1 MKSFYK
7 FLAAMLATAT
17 ITFGMS
23 GCDQPTYYPE
33 QAPDKAGSMTYD
45 TDQYTVEGEG
55 YFVARG
61 SGDIL
66 AVGDGTA
73 LVQLDDGNVNWY
85 NCELVQQRPNFW
97 HIKTLPTEGEIDITG
112 TGEALLQGSGIV
124 YYEGTG
130 FEFHYRY

>member
-17 ITFGMS
+17 ITFTTP
-23 GCDQPTYYPE
+23 GCDQPSNVPQE
-33 QAPDKAGSMTYD
+33 APDQAGSMIYD

-66 AVGDGTA
+66 AIGDGIA
-73 LVQLDDGNVNWY
+73 LVQLDEGTVDWV
-85 NCELVQQRPNFW
+85 NCELVRQEGNFW
-97 HIKTLPTEGEIDITG
+97 HIRTLPTEGEIDITG
-112 TGEALLQGSGIV
+112 TGEALLQGKGIV

-130 FEFHYRY
+130 FGFHYRH